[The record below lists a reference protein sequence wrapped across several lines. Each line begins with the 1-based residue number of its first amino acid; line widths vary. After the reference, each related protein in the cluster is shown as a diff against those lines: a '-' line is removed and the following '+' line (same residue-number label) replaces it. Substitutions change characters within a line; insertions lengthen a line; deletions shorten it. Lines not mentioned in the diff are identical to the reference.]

1 MSKRGHGEAAE
12 TKDRVADARAAL
24 SAGIA
29 ALRSSDDWKRM
40 LDVMADRSALSIGRF
55 SFGNQVML
63 AYQRPTATMAATF
76 AGWQRVGR
84 SVKKGEKAAWV
95 LQPRP
100 FHVARE
106 KGDGTTEERK
116 GVFFRALAVFTYE
129 QTEGEE
135 LPALPCLGSIDT
147 PDGFAHTVE
156 ALRGVA
162 LALAGAP
169 VASIEI
175 RARRA
180 GDPSEAKG
188 WYVRSERAI
197 VVVTDGRTVAEQFKT
212 LAHETAHAILH
223 GTEDHHSRAHMEV
236 EAESVAYVVCKALG
250 LDTGA
255 YSFGYVSG
263 WAGKTEPEKLIQASG
278 ERIARAARLI
288 LDALETADE
297 MPIAAE

>member
-1 MSKRGHGEAAE
+1 
-12 TKDRVADARAAL
+12 
-24 SAGIA
+24 
-29 ALRSSDDWKRM
+29 M
-40 LDVMADRSALSIGRF
+40 LDVMAERSALSIGRF

-84 SVKKGEKAAWV
+84 AVRKGEKAAWV

-100 FHVARE
+100 FQFARE
-106 KGDGTTEERK
+106 KDDGTSEERR
-116 GVFFRALAVFTYE
+116 GVTFRALAVFTLE
-129 QTEGEE
+129 QTDGEE
-135 LPALPCLGSIDT
+135 LAALPCLGGIET
-147 PDGFAHTVE
+147 PEDFAHTVE
-156 ALRGVA
+156 ALRSVA
-162 LALAGAP
+162 LGLEGAV

-175 RARRA
+175 RARRP
-180 GDPSEAKG
+180 GDPSEAHG
-188 WYVRSERAI
+188 WYVPSERAI
-197 VVVTDGRTVAEQFKT
+197 VVVTDGRTTAEQFKT
-212 LAHETAHAILH
+212 LAHELGHAILH
-223 GTEDHHSRAHMEV
+223 GRDDHHSRAHMEV

-288 LDALETADE
+288 LDALEPADE
-297 MPIAAE
+297 APLAAE